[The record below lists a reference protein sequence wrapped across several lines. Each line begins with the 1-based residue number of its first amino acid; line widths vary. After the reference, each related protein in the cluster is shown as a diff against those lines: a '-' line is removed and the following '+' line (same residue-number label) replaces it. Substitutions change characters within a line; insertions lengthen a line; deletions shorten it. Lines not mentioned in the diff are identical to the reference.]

1 MSKNQKRASFGNL
14 APRGGKTPVESP
26 AVSYNHIRACWRLQ
40 RLQLID
46 PYGWHEL
53 TAAELSY
60 IRQKLIQFEAK
71 DWNQIFIVEKKHN
84 HSVAVADFD
93 CPRARE
99 WMRRNLPDQDLLWR
113 LRLTGTERV
122 WGIWREGVFHLMFWD
137 PNHQIKLSQR
147 PGT

>member
-1 MSKNQKRASFGNL
+1 MSKNRKRASFGGL
-14 APRGGKTPVESP
+14 APRGGKIPVESP

-53 TAAELSY
+53 TAAQLLY
-60 IRQKLIQFEAK
+60 IREKLIEFEAK

-93 CPRARE
+93 CPKARE

-113 LRLTGTERV
+113 LRLSGPERV
-122 WGIWREGVFHLMFWD
+122 WGILREGVFHLMFWD
-137 PNHQIKLSQR
+137 PGHEIKLSEKK
-147 PGT
+147 